1 MANNSYK
8 RQINPLRDFILKE
21 PSKEYS
27 KQTIKGL
34 FRSIVETVLEADPQ
48 EGLVLYRIFDADKIS
63 STIKRLEF
71 SGVTLYSFS
80 DNKDFPNVKNIE
92 KSKIWED
99 VEFVLVLAQRFSA
112 VLIWDYSIEGSNSS
126 EICLIYNSKEVSDVA
141 KTIFDNAKTDLS
153 EYLVNY
159 APDRRENKLLN
170 SAINKLVGCFDY
182 INEEFV
188 ISQAEKDKLAHSD
201 SLLREY
207 EYTSA
212 QAKFI
217 AHEIKN
223 HLSVVDLYAKIAEN
237 RFNNLKMDAETQNS
251 LENAIS
257 SIKNS
262 TYSITHFIEELKN
275 HALPILVEKRL
286 SSVISD
292 VVSLC
297 SPKAKEANVKIV
309 VNSKD
314 DFRVHVDEIKIQSVF
329 LNVVYNAIEAT
340 DKGGEIVIK
349 TSKNG
354 NFAQIVVSDNAK
366 GIEKNIQAKIFDDG
380 FTTKLTGN
388 GLGLSFSK
396 KIMEMHFGDLKL
408 SKSDENGT
416 DMEILIPIR

>member
-1 MANNSYK
+1 MANSSYK

-34 FRSIVETVLEADPQ
+34 FRSIVETVLEADSQ
-48 EGLVLYRIFDADKIS
+48 EGLVLYRVFDTEKIS

-71 SGVTLYSFS
+71 SSAALYSFS
-80 DNKDFPNVKNIE
+80 ENKDFPNVKNVE
-92 KSKIWED
+92 KSDVWEE
-99 VEFVLVLAQRFSA
+99 VEFVLVLAPRFSA
-112 VLIWDYSIEGSNSS
+112 VLIWDYSIEETGSS
-126 EICLIYNSKEVSDVA
+126 EICLIYNSREVTDVA
-141 KTIFDNAKTDLS
+141 KTIFENSTVDLS

-170 SAINKLVGCFDY
+170 VAINKLVGRFDSV
-182 INEEFV
+182 NEEIV
-188 ISQAEKDKLAHSD
+188 ISQAEKDNLAHSEN
-201 SLLREY
+201 LLREY

-223 HLSVVDLYAKIAEN
+223 HLSVIDLYAKIAEN
-237 RFNNLKMDAETQNS
+237 RFKNLKLDSETKNS

-275 HALPILVEKRL
+275 HALPILVEKKL
-286 SSVISD
+286 SSIIFD
-292 VVSLC
+292 VVNLC
-297 SPKAKEANVKIV
+297 SPKAKESNVKIV
-309 VNSKD
+309 VNSQE

-329 LNVVYNAIEAT
+329 LNLIYNAIEAM
-340 DKGGEIVIK
+340 DKGGQVLIK
-349 TSKNG
+349 ISKQG
-354 NFAQIVVSDNAK
+354 NFAQIIVSDNAK
-366 GIEKNIQAKIFDDG
+366 GIEKNAQAKIFDEG

-396 KIMEMHFGDLKL
+396 KIMEMHFGALKL
-408 SKSDENGT
+408 LKSDENGT
-416 DMEILIPIR
+416 DMEILIPTR

>member
-1 MANNSYK
+1 MANSSYK
-8 RQINPLRDFILKE
+8 RQINPLRDFILEE

-34 FRSIVETVLEADPQ
+34 FRSIVETVLEADSQ
-48 EGLVLYRIFDADKIS
+48 EGLVLYRVFDTEKIS

-71 SGVTLYSFS
+71 SSATLYSFS
-80 DNKDFPNVKNIE
+80 ENKDFPNVKNVE
-92 KSKIWED
+92 KSNVWEE
-99 VEFVLVLAQRFSA
+99 VEFVLVLAPRFSA
-112 VLIWDYSIEGSNSS
+112 VLIWDYSIEGTGSS
-126 EICLIYNSKEVSDVA
+126 EICLIYNSREVTDVA
-141 KTIFDNAKTDLS
+141 KTIFENSTVDLS

-159 APDRRENKLLN
+159 APDRRENRLLN
-170 SAINKLVGCFDY
+170 VAINKLVGRFDSV
-182 INEEFV
+182 NEEIV
-188 ISQAEKDKLAHSD
+188 ISQAEKDNLAHSEN
-201 SLLREY
+201 LLREY

-223 HLSVVDLYAKIAEN
+223 HLSVIDLYAKIAEN
-237 RFNNLKMDAETQNS
+237 RFKNLKLDSETKNS

-275 HALPILVEKRL
+275 HALPILVEKKL
-286 SSVISD
+286 SSIISD
-292 VVSLC
+292 VVNLC
-297 SPKAKEANVKIV
+297 APKAKEANVKIV

-329 LNVVYNAIEAT
+329 LNLIYNAIEAM
-340 DKGGEIVIK
+340 DKGGQVLIK
-349 TSKNG
+349 ISKQG
-354 NFAQIVVSDNAK
+354 NFAQIIISDNAK
-366 GIEKNIQAKIFDDG
+366 GIEKKEQAKIFDEG

-396 KIMEMHFGDLKL
+396 KIMEMHFGALKL
-408 SKSDENGT
+408 LKSDENGT
-416 DMEILIPIR
+416 DMEILIPTR